1 MRKIEKS
8 IKFWRIF
15 QSSLS
20 YNGRLDG
27 EDVDRLVDDWVR
39 PGQLY
44 HPPEMTKDGSARDDV
59 IQGRLGNVTNIYSK
73 QIKCSGDC
81 WMLAAMAWLSERPRL
96 FKQVVPFGQTFTG
109 EEYTGLF
116 LLRLWW
122 YGDWVEVESVITGD

>member
-59 IQGRLGNVTNIYSK
+59 IQGRLGRYTHLQQTDKMFRRLLDV
-73 QIKCSGDC
+73 GRHG
-81 WMLAAMAWLSERPRL
+81 LAE
-96 FKQVVPFGQTFTG
+96 
-109 EEYTGLF
+109 
-116 LLRLWW
+116 
-122 YGDWVEVESVITGD
+122 